1 MKHTNPH
8 CTDGVRLP
16 SQIVLRVPAA
26 LRDRI
31 ETAAEAEG
39 RPMANMI
46 RRILEGWAS
55 SQHRPPT
62 EAQHHA

>member
-1 MKHTNPH
+1 
-8 CTDGVRLP
+8 
-16 SQIVLRVPAA
+16 VLRVPST